1 MSTKI
6 EWAVNPDGSKGET
19 WNPVT
24 GCTPISE
31 GCQNCYAK
39 RMSKRLAGRCG
50 YPAYDPF
57 QVTLHP
63 DRLDEPLKWKKP
75 RRVFVCSM
83 GDFFHQDV
91 PFEFIAQVWQTMNN
105 AQQHIFMVL
114 TKHPERMAKF
124 ISRLGWD
131 IHDNVWLGVTAENQ
145 KRADERIPILL
156 QIPAVVRF
164 VSVEPMLEPVNL
176 ANCGKIDWVI
186 CGGETG
192 PGARPMHP
200 DWVRNLRD
208 QCQNAGVPFFFKH
221 WGQWKAV
228 HRQSD
233 VVDLSSLKDNQCV
246 MKAQNGDHYLF
257 TRSSKKRTGRL
268 LDGREWNEFP
278 EVE

>member
-1 MSTKI
+1 
-6 EWAVNPDGSKGET
+6 
-19 WNPVT
+19 
-24 GCTPISE
+24 
-31 GCQNCYAK
+31 
-39 RMSKRLAGRCG
+39 
-50 YPAYDPF
+50 
-57 QVTLHP
+57 
-63 DRLDEPLKWKKP
+63 
-75 RRVFVCSM
+75 
-83 GDFFHQDV
+83 
-91 PFEFIAQVWQTMNN
+91 
-105 AQQHIFMVL
+105 MVL
-114 TKHPERMAKF
+114 TKRPERMAKF

-278 EVE
+278 RWSNAFDKSN